1 MSQHRRAFHVYRLEN
16 NITHNDTARRFEQ
29 IRARWETIR
38 LAEGEAAAMV
48 GWREKPAAH
57 QAVNGEPHENGATK
71 FRRKL
76 SYGFAFISNPLLQR
90 KTIPARQQVSVP
102 LSTATEPSASDIT
115 TEDSICGP
123 PLSPVLPFTPPKL
136 SSGVS
141 EQPVTV
147 PLSRTLPMSTDV
159 DVTPKPLPRSR
170 TLSFIPLPVRSE
182 PSSFVADVEG
192 AVKSHSIA
200 AMPRPEPN
208 SAPSKI
214 PTPSPPSVE
223 RRRSNSRLHIHQH
236 ASYRASQQIKHIA
249 TAHALA
255 AANNRSPVRHSY
267 QVRSRTT
274 PNLAKDSNLSQP
286 ARFMAPRRSGPKR
299 TANAP
304 IAQKPVLQ
312 ENIPTDRRI
321 THRRSQ
327 IQERTLKRESLA
339 VPGTLNNRRS
349 FGPGPLLLQSREP
362 SFATPLPVRKR
373 MSSQFAQQTPV
384 TVKRIQPQ
392 EETKIHTP
400 SSPQVSE
407 VAVNQPRDI
416 GYSGLTPEKT
426 ELIDPVMPRPHTDR
440 DLQRKTLGTP
450 NGLGGVWRSS
460 RALALT
466 THEVSKLPRSYTFH
480 NLGAR
485 REVAPPVPQ
494 ILEQYRTVSFPN
506 LIQPVRMDQKDTNR
520 SHQDYILSD
529 TNSCESI
536 PEETEDEKNTT
547 PAYSPYYPGGGLVAS
562 VESSGSSG
570 EISAFPSVTTTAPET
585 ARSTSGSSSSR
596 PWSVLEEGTLEVADI
611 EKVKDYMPPL
621 YWAGRFQAR
630 YDKWRTDAMDAELN
644 TDYQP
649 DGLLGQCKLNQ
660 EKLAACYILGQLRDL
675 CTSDQ
680 AADSLWDFE
689 YKYRKDNKLL
699 GNSLDIPSMSLRK
712 QKDSATSAGTGTGPF
727 GRAIRKL
734 TPRKASL
741 VNLMKGKRWNKSD
754 EAKSDDVAE
763 RNQETESECS

>member
-1 MSQHRRAFHVYRLEN
+1 MLTYPDRQ
-16 NITHNDTARRFEQ
+16 RFEQ

-76 SYGFAFISNPLLQR
+76 SYGFTFISNPLLQR

-102 LSTATEPSASDIT
+102 LSTATEPFASDIT

-123 PLSPVLPFTPPKL
+123 PLSPVLPLTPPKL
-136 SSGVS
+136 SSGAS
-141 EQPVTV
+141 KQPVTV

-200 AMPRPEPN
+200 AMPRPEPK

-255 AANNRSPVRHSY
+255 AANNGSPVRHSY

-274 PNLAKDSNLSQP
+274 PNLAKDFNPSQP
-286 ARFMAPRRSGPKR
+286 ARFMAPRRPGPKR

-304 IAQKPVLQ
+304 IAQKSVLQ

-321 THRRSQ
+321 THRGLQ

-373 MSSQFAQQTPV
+373 MSAQFAQQTPV

-400 SSPQVSE
+400 SSPQESE
-407 VAVNQPRDI
+407 VAANQPRDI

-450 NGLGGVWRSS
+450 HGLGGVWRSS

-485 REVAPPVPQ
+485 QEVAPPVPR
-494 ILEQYRTVSFPN
+494 IPEQYRTVSFPN

-520 SHQDYILSD
+520 SHQDYIVSD

-547 PAYSPYYPGGGLVAS
+547 PAYPSYYPGGGLIAS

-585 ARSTSGSSSSR
+585 ARSTSGSSSTR

-680 AADSLWDFE
+680 AADSLWEFE
-689 YKYRKDNKLL
+689 YQYRKDNKLL

-712 QKDSATSAGTGTGPF
+712 QEDSATSAGTGTGPF

-741 VNLMKGKRWNKSD
+741 VDLMKGKRWNKSD
-754 EAKSDDVAE
+754 EAKSEDVAE

>member
-1 MSQHRRAFHVYRLEN
+1 MLTYPDRQ
-16 NITHNDTARRFEQ
+16 RFEQ

-123 PLSPVLPFTPPKL
+123 PLAPVLPFTPPKL
-136 SSGVS
+136 SSGAS

-223 RRRSNSRLHIHQH
+223 RRRSSSRLHIHQH

-255 AANNRSPVRHSY
+255 AANNGSPVRHSY

-274 PNLAKDSNLSQP
+274 PNLAKDSNPSQP
-286 ARFMAPRRSGPKR
+286 ARFMAPRRPGPKR

-392 EETKIHTP
+392 EETKTLTP

-450 NGLGGVWRSS
+450 NGLGGVWRLS

-485 REVAPPVPQ
+485 REVAPPVPR
-494 ILEQYRTVSFPN
+494 IPEQYRTVSFPN

-520 SHQDYILSD
+520 SHQDYIVSD
-529 TNSCESI
+529 TNSCELIS
-536 PEETEDEKNTT
+536 EETEDEKNTT
-547 PAYSPYYPGGGLVAS
+547 PAYPPYYPGGGLIAS

-585 ARSTSGSSSSR
+585 ARSTSGSSSTR
-596 PWSVLEEGTLEVADI
+596 PWGVLEEGTLEVADI

-680 AADSLWDFE
+680 AADSLWEFE

-712 QKDSATSAGTGTGPF
+712 QEDSATSAGTGTGPF

-741 VNLMKGKRWNKSD
+741 VDLMKGKRWNKSD
-754 EAKSDDVAE
+754 EAKSEDVAE

>member
-1 MSQHRRAFHVYRLEN
+1 MLTYPGRQ
-16 NITHNDTARRFEQ
+16 RFEQ

-115 TEDSICGP
+115 TEDSICGSL
-123 PLSPVLPFTPPKL
+123 LSPVLPFTPLKL
-136 SSGVS
+136 SSGAS

-192 AVKSHSIA
+192 AVESHSIA

-255 AANNRSPVRHSY
+255 AANNGSPVRHSY

-274 PNLAKDSNLSQP
+274 PNLAKDSNPSQP
-286 ARFMAPRRSGPKR
+286 ARFMAPRRPGPKR

-304 IAQKPVLQ
+304 IAHKSVLQ

-407 VAVNQPRDI
+407 VAVNQPRDT
-416 GYSGLTPEKT
+416 GYSGLTPEKM
-426 ELIDPVMPRPHTDR
+426 ELIDPVIPRPHTDR

-466 THEVSKLPRSYTFH
+466 THEVSKLPCSYTFH

-485 REVAPPVPQ
+485 REIAPPVLRIP
-494 ILEQYRTVSFPN
+494 EQYRTVSVPN

-520 SHQDYILSD
+520 SHQDYIVSD

-547 PAYSPYYPGGGLVAS
+547 PAYPSYYPGGGLIAS

-585 ARSTSGSSSSR
+585 ARSTSGSSPTR
-596 PWSVLEEGTLEVADI
+596 PWSALEEGTLEVANI
-611 EKVKDYMPPL
+611 EKVKDCMPPL

-680 AADSLWDFE
+680 AADSLWEFE
-689 YKYRKDNKLL
+689 YKYREDNKLL
-699 GNSLDIPSMSLRK
+699 GNSLGIPSMSLRK
-712 QKDSATSAGTGTGPF
+712 QEDSATSAGTGTGPF

-741 VNLMKGKRWNKSD
+741 VDLMKGKRWNKSD
-754 EAKSDDVAE
+754 EAKSEDVAE

>member
-1 MSQHRRAFHVYRLEN
+1 MTSQF
-16 NITHNDTARRFEQ
+16 FEGSTVVPSMFTVSKTTSPTTTPPESTE
-29 IRARWETIR
+29 IRT
-38 LAEGEAAAMV
+38 

-57 QAVNGEPHENGATK
+57 QTVNGEPHENGATK

-76 SYGFAFISNPLLQR
+76 SYGFAFISNPLSQR
-90 KTIPARQQVSVP
+90 KTISARQQVSVP
-102 LSTATEPSASDIT
+102 LLAATEPSASDIT
-115 TEDSICGP
+115 TGESICEP
-123 PLSPVLPFTPPKL
+123 PLSLVLPFTPPKL
-136 SSGVS
+136 SNGAS

-192 AVKSHSIA
+192 AVKSKSIA

-223 RRRSNSRLHIHQH
+223 RRRSNSRLHVHQH
-236 ASYRASQQIKHIA
+236 ASYLASQQIKHIA
-249 TAHALA
+249 TAHTLA
-255 AANNRSPVRHSY
+255 AADNGSPVRHSY

-274 PNLAKDSNLSQP
+274 PNLAKDSNPSQP
-286 ARFMAPRRSGPKR
+286 ARFMAPRRPGPKR
-299 TANAP
+299 TANAS

-327 IQERTLKRESLA
+327 IRERTLKRESLA
-339 VPGTLNNRRS
+339 VPGILNNRRS
-349 FGPGPLLLQSREP
+349 FRPGPLFPQIREP

-373 MSSQFAQQTPV
+373 MISQFAQRTPV

-400 SSPQVSE
+400 SSPQISE
-407 VAVNQPRDI
+407 VAVVQPRNIDHLR
-416 GYSGLTPEKT
+416 STPETTKLV
-426 ELIDPVMPRPHTDR
+426 ESVIPRPHTDR

-466 THEVSKLPRSYTFH
+466 THEVRKLPRSCTFH
-480 NLGAR
+480 NFGAG

-494 ILEQYRTVSFPN
+494 IPEQYRTVSFPN

-520 SHQDYILSD
+520 FHQDYIVSD
-529 TNSCESI
+529 TNSCKSI
-536 PEETEDEKNTT
+536 LEETEDEKNTT
-547 PAYSPYYPGGGLVAS
+547 PDYPPYHPGRELIAS
-562 VESSGSSG
+562 VESSGSSANFA
-570 EISAFPSVTTTAPET
+570 AFPSVPTTVPET
-585 ARSTSGSSSSR
+585 ARNTSGSSSTR
-596 PWSVLEEGTLEVADI
+596 PWSISEEGKLKVADI

-644 TDYQP
+644 PDYQP

-680 AADSLWDFE
+680 AADSLWEFD

-699 GNSLDIPSMSLRK
+699 GNPLDIPPMSLRK
-712 QKDSATSAGTGTGPF
+712 QEENATSAGTRAETGPF

-741 VNLMKGKRWNKSD
+741 VNLMKGKGWNKSD
-754 EAKSDDVAE
+754 EAKSEDVAQ